1 MRGHFSEDS
10 LLAGR
15 ILHSLRHPPLRIKNI
30 QDLGRLYETK
40 VWIPL
45 NDLDA
50 VLDEIHHV
58 IHLLSTL
65 ETYTD
70 AVIAV
75 KFYIIAWR
83 TLSDVF
89 AKLVN
94 AVFDLGIDEQDIDLM
109 TIFRNE
115 HVKQS
120 GLPEILEKYRAK
132 IRHGDFSRLRND
144 IVHRG
149 ILRDPGLEAIN
160 SRLVRLKLLRL
171 FDEAQA
177 AEESKAIESDL
188 HDYLLSKQ
196 SEFTGHSRDTI
207 AMLEEMI
214 GHLDTIVKTKLDSI
228 RSN

>member
-1 MRGHFSEDS
+1 
-10 LLAGR
+10 
-15 ILHSLRHPPLRIKNI
+15 
-30 QDLGRLYETK
+30 
-40 VWIPL
+40 
-45 NDLDA
+45 
-50 VLDEIHHV
+50 V

-75 KFYIIAWR
+75 KFYIISWH

-94 AVFDLGIDEQDIDLM
+94 AVFDLGIDEQDIHFV
-109 TIFRNE
+109 TIFRND
-115 HVKQS
+115 HVKKS
-120 GLPEILEKYRAK
+120 GLPKILEKYRVK
-132 IRHGDFSRLRND
+132 IRHGEFTRLRND

-149 ILRDPGLEAIN
+149 VLRDPGLKAIS
-160 SRLVRLKLLRL
+160 SRLGRLKLLRL

-177 AEESKAIESDL
+177 TEESKAIESDL
-188 HDYLLSKQ
+188 HEYLLSKQ
-196 SEFTGHSRDTI
+196 SEFTSHLQDTT